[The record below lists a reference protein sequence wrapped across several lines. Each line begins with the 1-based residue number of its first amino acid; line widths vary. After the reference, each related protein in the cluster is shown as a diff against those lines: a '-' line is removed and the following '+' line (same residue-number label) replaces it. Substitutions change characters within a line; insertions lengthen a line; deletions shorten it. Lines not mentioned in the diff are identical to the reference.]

1 LQKADDLADSLE
13 RETFAP
19 QLADHRYFREIFK
32 GIQAAVAFSYRDDDA
47 ALIPPLQLARSD
59 AGQLDDIA
67 GCELLL
73 HGQIV

>member
-1 LQKADDLADSLE
+1 
-13 RETFAP
+13 
-19 QLADHRYFREIFK
+19 
-32 GIQAAVAFSYRDDDA
+32 
-47 ALIPPLQLARSD
+47 LQLARSD

>member
-1 LQKADDLADSLE
+1 
-13 RETFAP
+13 
-19 QLADHRYFREIFK
+19 
-32 GIQAAVAFSYRDDDA
+32 
-47 ALIPPLQLARSD
+47 LQLARTD